1 MFSRLHLCTLGD
13 VGGEGALKECVESE
27 ELEFGVNTFLGAGG
41 LGSLL

>member
-13 VGGEGALKECVESE
+13 VGGEGALKECVEPE
-27 ELEFGVNTFLGAGG
+27 ELEFAGVTCLEAGG